1 MRVDSAEHISE
12 GEFLR
17 LNFSAECKLLC
28 EEPDESFLA
37 SIGDPKFNPKR
48 NPDGSIDESAA
59 SAAADA
65 GEVFYGKRNNLKPF
79 WQ

>member
-1 MRVDSAEHISE
+1 M
-12 GEFLR
+12 
-17 LNFSAECKLLC
+17 LC

-37 SIGDPKFNPKR
+37 SIGDPTFNPKR

-65 GEVFYGKRNNLKPF
+65 GEVLYKRRIEWRIETTRIL
-79 WQ
+79 